1 MKNSSFFTN
10 LRIKADNSRTSSL
23 FKKAIKYSKIKRV
36 EDGTIISRDEQIPN
50 IFDEYLVSQFWTF
63 QVMGTSKFLDSL
75 KEDSISSIIIQ
86 NWLVL
91 KTTKIYYFFRF
102 FSLELTVL
110 E

>member
-1 MKNSSFFTN
+1 M
-10 LRIKADNSRTSSL
+10 LGPITSQ
-23 FKKAIKYSKIKRV
+23 
-36 EDGTIISRDEQIPN
+36 DEQIPN
-50 IFDEYLVSQFWTF
+50 IFDEYSVSQFWTC
-63 QVMGTSKFLDSL
+63 QVMGASKFLDSL
-75 KEDSISSIIIQ
+75 KEDSILSISIE